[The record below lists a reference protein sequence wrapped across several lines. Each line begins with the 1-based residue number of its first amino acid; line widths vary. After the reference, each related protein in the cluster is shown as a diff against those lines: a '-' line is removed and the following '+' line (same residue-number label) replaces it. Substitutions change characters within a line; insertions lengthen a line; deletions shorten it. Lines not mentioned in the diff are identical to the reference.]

1 MALFRNLLRRSVSR
15 FARDR
20 RGSVAVIWAIC
31 ALVVLSFIGIA
42 LDFSRAHSVKQSL
55 QNAADAAALVA
66 ERMADKPLAE
76 RQAAAEQYF
85 RATLAAYSFG
95 ADATIN
101 IEHMPGGGHKVSAS
115 IPSPTTLSR
124 LIADRDMVVRTSSE
138 AKQEGSDLEVSVVL
152 DITGSMSGQRI
163 TDLKAAAVDL
173 VDIVVRDQQEPY
185 YSKVGLVPYS
195 IGVNLGANAAAAR
208 GPVTPPVNITAA
220 TWRNGAT
227 KNITGATR
235 ANPVVIT
242 SNAHGFAN
250 GDYVYITG
258 VAGMTQLNNKIFRV
272 AGAAANTFQ
281 LSGVNGSAY
290 SNYSS
295 GGTIQKCYT
304 ATCEVQVTAAGHG
317 LANDDHVLISG
328 VAGMTQLNNGANA
341 TWQVGNV
348 TANTFIARSTNGPAF
363 SNYTSGGQSFCTVAG
378 CEYFRFMNASSTSV
392 QRVHRISTC
401 VSERVG
407 PQAYT
412 SAAPSAA
419 WVGRV
424 YDSTSNPCPGATVTP
439 MTSDKTA
446 LTSAINAYTVT
457 GSTAGHIGI
466 AWGWYMLSPTF
477 SNLWPAASQPK
488 PYGSPNLRKIAVIMT
503 DGEFN
508 TPYCTGVIARN
519 AGTGSGNAS
528 DKITCNATNGNPFD
542 QARALCTA
550 MKNSG
555 VTVYTVGFGLSN
567 GSTAASVMQDCASGA
582 GNAFSAA
589 NGAELRAAFR
599 SIATAI
605 SLLRLSK

>member
-31 ALVVLSFIGIA
+31 ALVVLSFIGVA

-173 VDIVVRDQQEPY
+173 VNIVVRDQQEPY

-208 GPVTPPVNITAA
+208 GPVTPPVNISAA

-250 GDYVYITG
+250 GDYVYIT
-258 VAGMTQLNNKIFRV
+258 
-272 AGAAANTFQ
+272 
-281 LSGVNGSAY
+281 
-290 SNYSS
+290 
-295 GGTIQKCYT
+295 
-304 ATCEVQVTAAGHG
+304 
-317 LANDDHVLISG
+317 G